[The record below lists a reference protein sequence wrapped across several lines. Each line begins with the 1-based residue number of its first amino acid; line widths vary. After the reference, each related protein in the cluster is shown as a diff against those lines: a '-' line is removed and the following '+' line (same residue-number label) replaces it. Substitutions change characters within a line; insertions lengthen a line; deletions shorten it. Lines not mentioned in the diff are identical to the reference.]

1 MRTRLLLL
9 VAFCLTACSAEG
21 SPTPNPT
28 KALFQDDFSQDKLLW
43 DEFSETDG
51 QAHIAD
57 GLMTI
62 SVSAPWSVAF
72 SMAAINVSDFDV
84 TVNAVLETGEAANSY
99 GILFR
104 YVDERNFYRLDFTG
118 DGLWG
123 VSRRRN
129 DQWISLIE
137 LELSPAIRTELGSTN
152 TLRIIGKDKD
162 FTFYSNG
169 IVLGAISD
177 NNLPVGRLGLFAS
190 TFDASTIQVHFD
202 DLTVIQP

>member
-1 MRTRLLLL
+1 
-9 VAFCLTACSAEG
+9 
-21 SPTPNPT
+21 
-28 KALFQDDFSQDKLLW
+28 
-43 DEFSETDG
+43 
-51 QAHIAD
+51 
-57 GLMTI
+57 
-62 SVSAPWSVAF
+62 
-72 SMAAINVSDFDV
+72 MAAINVSNFDM

-104 YVDERNFYRLDFTG
+104 YVDERNFYRLDLTG

-152 TLRIIGKDKD
+152 TLRIVGKDKD
-162 FTFYSNG
+162 FAFYSNG
-169 IVLGAISD
+169 VMLGTISD

-190 TFDASTIQVHFD
+190 TFDGATIQVHFD
-202 DLTVIQP
+202 DMTVVQP